1 MFIFIAG
8 NCSFLHHFQVRHN
21 RTFTDDNS
29 LRDVIFAKMARRSSA
44 WVVRFRGVRLKQK
57 RANRMCLAHNTGVAY
72 QHIIVV
78 LHFVKRIIFSIKV
91 FNFHF
96 ALHFISSIVSLRY
109 V

>member
-29 LRDVIFAKMARRSSA
+29 LRDVIFA